1 MFEKNDISDL
11 LLQAVF
17 FGQAPWE
24 AFLRALEKKCTVIPP
39 EVRGL
44 GRGGVIALIRPSLSQ
59 PALNMMLSR
68 AYKKVVD
75 QGISCTHPNECEN
88 MVWDGG
94 EREIAKYI
102 EQDGMRGVRIQWEKP
117 YGMRILTKENR
128 NQSKTLWVSK
138 VICYR
143 NLRQLCL
150 YWSTRLQS
158 PPPPHIMQKMTPT
171 SSNCK
176 LKYKLTT
183 ALNMTL

>member
-1 MFEKNDISDL
+1 
-11 LLQAVF
+11 
-17 FGQAPWE
+17 
-24 AFLRALEKKCTVIPP
+24 
-39 EVRGL
+39 
-44 GRGGVIALIRPSLSQ
+44 
-59 PALNMMLSR
+59 MLSR

-75 QGISCTHPNECEN
+75 QGISCTYSNECEN

-102 EQDGMRGVRIQWEKP
+102 EQDGMRGVRIQWEKS

-150 YWSTRLQS
+150 YWSIQDS
-158 PPPPHIMQKMTPT
+158 CPSPHIMQKTTPT
-171 SSNCK
+171 SSNCTSIP
-176 LKYKLTT
+176 KYKLPTG
-183 ALNMTL
+183 LNMTLLSLVMSYYSTIFSNVNNCLQLSLLLISTADVLYIL